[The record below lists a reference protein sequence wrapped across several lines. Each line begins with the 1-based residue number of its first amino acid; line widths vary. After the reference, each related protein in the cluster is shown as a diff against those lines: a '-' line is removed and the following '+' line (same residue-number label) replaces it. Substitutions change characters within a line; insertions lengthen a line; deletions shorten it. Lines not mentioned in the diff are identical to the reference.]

1 MLAILELLLNGV
13 KIKDPSHLKSLTSK
27 RTCALEGW
35 TIFPL
40 FLSLAALLAGG
51 TEDQTLAAL
60 LSSGKTAL
68 FKLSKEGK
76 RILWISDKIR
86 QSSEATNIG

>member
-1 MLAILELLLNGV
+1 M
-13 KIKDPSHLKSLTSK
+13 DQMYP
-27 RTCALEGW
+27 
-35 TIFPL
+35 F

-60 LSSGKTAL
+60 LSSGNTAL

-76 RILWISDKIR
+76 RILWISVKIR
-86 QSSEATNIG
+86 QIQILADLHTWRGVELRQQTVSD